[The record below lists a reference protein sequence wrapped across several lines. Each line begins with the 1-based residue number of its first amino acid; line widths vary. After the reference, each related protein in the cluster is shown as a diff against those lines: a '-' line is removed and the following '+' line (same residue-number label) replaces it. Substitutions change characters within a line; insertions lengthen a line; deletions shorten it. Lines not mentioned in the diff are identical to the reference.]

1 MDKYQE
7 EGQLLEPYLESIIS
21 PLMLLV
27 RSKTMELGACTD
39 ELLDI
44 IKPLCIIIYT
54 LVTVCGYKS
63 VIKFFPHQVSDLE
76 PAVALLEE
84 CHKMSSAT
92 ALRQESTGEMETKCV
107 VLLWLYILVLI
118 PFDISSVDTSIA
130 TADHVDGPETVPL
143 VTRILDICKD
153 YLCSS
158 GPMRRMSGLLLAR
171 LLTRPDMP
179 KVFSR
184 LSLQLLCCNLQL
196 LSIHISNCCSTFE
209 NFVSPVNC
217 LVSTSTLNIYIL
229 WNDCNIL
236 MVNIQL
242 TISV

>member
-7 EGQLLEPYLESIIS
+7 EGQLLEPYLEDIIS
-21 PLMLLV
+21 PIMSLV
-27 RSKTMELGACTD
+27 RSKIMELGAATD
-39 ELLDI
+39 ELLEI

-76 PAVALLEE
+76 LAVALLEK
-84 CHKMSSAT
+84 CHTMSSAT

-107 VLLWLYILVLI
+107 VLLWLYILILI

-130 TADHVDGPETVPL
+130 ATDHMPGSEVVPL

-153 YLCSS
+153 YLSNS

-171 LLTRPDMP
+171 LLTRPDML
-179 KVFSR
+179 KAFSR
-184 LSLQLLCCNLQL
+184 LSFTAY
-196 LSIHISNCCSTFE
+196 SHHA
-209 NFVSPVNC
+209 
-217 LVSTSTLNIYIL
+217 
-229 WNDCNIL
+229 
-236 MVNIQL
+236 
-242 TISV
+242 